1 MYKENFGKK
10 KKILGLND
18 CSLRRPPCRGS
29 SQGAGGQPKAE
40 LHRPPPLPQDSRGRD
55 HRHRARAVLTQT
67 GSSKVNSS
75 DFYFGVVFTSVE
87 KKKITKVF
95 VVVFKVTPKHD
106 CTSRLFHFDF
116 TL

>member
-10 KKILGLND
+10 MKIHGLND
-18 CSLRRPPCRGS
+18 CSPRRPPCGGS

-67 GSSKVNSS
+67 GLSKVISR
-75 DFYFGVVFTSVE
+75 DFYFGVVFTSDD
-87 KKKITKVF
+87 KKKVTKVF
-95 VVVFKVTPKHD
+95 VV
-106 CTSRLFHFDF
+106 CG
-116 TL
+116 